1 MENKTEDLVETP
13 STSLPD
19 YFSDE
24 NEIVTCTDMIALQK
38 ILPEEVR
45 KIYFKMFSMYH
56 IKSYQILIC
65 IYSRSRRFGL

>member
-19 YFSDE
+19 ISDE
-24 NEIVTCTDMIALQK
+24 NELVICTDLIALQT

-45 KIYFKMFSMYH
+45 KLYLKTFSMYH